1 MAYKAYLND
10 SLFFSTSS
18 ADNTLKLT
26 SAELNLVIGQAGT
39 FTFTVPPDNIA
50 FDQFEKFTSY
60 VDVYKDTELVFSGRV
75 LEDGKTFTTEQTI
88 MCEGMMAVLNDTIF
102 RPRTINDTLQNLV
115 ETIIDNHNSQVEADK
130 QITIGT
136 ITVQDEYVY
145 RAYETIETSWS
156 RLSDL
161 VESYGG
167 MMQVVKTEGVLY
179 FNWWEDLPQT
189 NTQTID
195 FGSNILDITQQSS
208 GADIVTV
215 LVPLG
220 AEADNEDGTKSRV
233 GIASVNGGLDYI
245 VNADGVTEFG
255 LIVGTQTWDDVTQPA
270 ILKSKAQ
277 AWLSN
282 IARNRVSIN
291 LSVVDLSAVDAD
303 IDHFTIGQKVMV
315 TSSPHGIAS
324 QTFTVQERHLNLL
337 DPTQNQMSLGQE
349 IVGYVGKTSK
359 ALSDNVQRI
368 DHINADYVT
377 NERINSINELM
388 QTYETQIAQTSE
400 MIASIASQITTLN
413 SQVIANQTRIEQ
425 TANQLS
431 VFVDANGETLTYFI
445 LDAQGLWIGN
455 PADPVRLL
463 ETNNSIKFVDS
474 TGNTILLEINTSGIV
489 TPTVSATNQIAM
501 LNGSTGEW
509 AIRKGDLINNR
520 HNLDFV
526 YIGD

>member
-1 MAYKAYLND
+1 MYSAYLNNE
-10 SLFFSTSS
+10 LFFSTATADTSLKLLS
-18 ADNTLKLT
+18 ADLSL
-26 SAELNLVIGQAGT
+26 AAGKSGS
-39 FTFTVPPDNIA
+39 FTFTVPPDNVA
-50 FDQFEKFTSY
+50 FNQFNKFTSY
-60 VDVYKDTELVFSGRV
+60 VDVYRDTDMIFSGRV
-75 LEDGKTFTTEQTI
+75 LDDGQNFETTQVIT
-88 MCEGMMAVLNDTIF
+88 CEGLLSILNDSVF
-102 RPRTINDTLQNLV
+102 RPVTVNDTLQNLV
-115 ETIIDNHNSQVEADK
+115 ELIITNHNSQVEADK
-130 QITIGT
+130 QISIGT
-136 ITVQDEYVY
+136 ITVEDEYVY

-179 FNWWEDLPQT
+179 LNWWDDLPQT

-208 GADIVTV
+208 GADIVTI
-215 LVPLG
+215 LVPQG
-220 AEADNEDGTKSRV
+220 AEVANEDGTQSRI

-245 VNADGVTEFG
+245 INSDAVEEFG
-255 LIVGTQTWDDVTQPA
+255 MIVGTEVWDDVTQPA

-277 AWLSN
+277 TWLQN
-282 IARNRVSIN
+282 IAQNRVTIN
-291 LSVVDLSAVDAD
+291 LSVVDLSAVDASVE
-303 IDHFTIGQKVMV
+303 HFTIGQKVVV
-315 TSSPHGIAS
+315 TSAPHGIQA
-324 QTFTVQERHLNLL
+324 QTFTVQERNLNLL

-349 IVGYVGKTSK
+349 VVGYVGKTSR
-359 ALSDNVQRI
+359 ALSENVQRI
-368 DHINADYVT
+368 DHISADYVT
-377 NERINSINELM
+377 NERVNSINELM

-413 SQVIANQTRIEQ
+413 NQVTANQTRIEQ

-474 TGNTILLEINTSGIV
+474 TGNTVLLEINTGGIV

-526 YIGD
+526 YIGE

>member
-1 MAYKAYLND
+1 MAYRAYLND
-10 SLFFSTSS
+10 SIFFSTAS
-18 ADNTLKLT
+18 ADETLKLT
-26 SAELNLVIGQAGT
+26 SAELSLITGQAGT
-39 FTFTVPPDNIA
+39 FTFTVPPSNIA
-50 FDQFEKFTSY
+50 FDQFNKFTSY
-60 VDVYKDTELVFSGRV
+60 VDVYRDTDLVFSGRV

-88 MCEGMMAVLNDTIF
+88 MCEGMMAVLNDSLF

-115 ETIIDNHNSQVEADK
+115 ETIIDNHNEQVEADK

-136 ITVQDEYVY
+136 ITVEDEYVY

-156 RLSDL
+156 RLADL

-167 MMQVVKTEGVLY
+167 FMQVVKTQGVLY
-179 FNWWEDLPQT
+179 LNWWQEYEQT

-195 FGSNILDITQQSS
+195 FGSNILDITQESS

-215 LVPLG
+215 LVPQG
-220 AEADNEDGTKSRV
+220 AEVENEDGTQSRI
-233 GIASVNGGLDYI
+233 GIADVNGGLDYI
-245 VNADGVTEFG
+245 INAAGVAEFG
-255 LIVGTQTWDDVTQPA
+255 LIVGTQIWDDVTQSA

-277 AWLSN
+277 TWLAN
-282 IARNRVSIN
+282 IAQNRVTIN
-291 LSVVDLSAVDAD
+291 LSVVDLSAVNAE
-303 IDHFTIGQKVMV
+303 IDHFTIGQKVVV
-315 TSSPHGIAS
+315 TSLPHGIQS
-324 QTFTVQERHLNLL
+324 QTFMVQERHLNLL

-349 IVGYVGKTSK
+349 VVGYVGKTSR
-359 ALSDNVQRI
+359 ALADNIQRV
-368 DHINADYVT
+368 DHISADYVT
-377 NERINSINELM
+377 NDRINSINDLM
-388 QTYETQIAQTSE
+388 ESYETQIAQTSE
-400 MIASIASQITTLN
+400 MIASIAQQITTLN
-413 SQVIANQTRIEQ
+413 NQVTSNSTRIEQ

-463 ETNNSIKFVDS
+463 ETNNSIKFVDAS
-474 TGNTILLEINTSGIV
+474 GNTVLLEINTGGIV

>member
-1 MAYKAYLND
+1 MAYRAYLNN
-10 SLFFSTSS
+10 SIFFSTDS
-18 ADNTLKLT
+18 AEPTLKLS
-26 SAELNLVIGQAGT
+26 SAELSLVSGQAGS
-39 FTFTVPPDNIA
+39 FSFTVPPDNVA
-50 FDQFEKFTSY
+50 FDSFVKFKSY

-75 LEDGKTFTTEQTI
+75 LEDGKNFTTEQPI
-88 MCEGMMAVLNDTIF
+88 MCEGMMAVLNDSIF
-102 RPRTINDTLQNLV
+102 RPVTINDTLQNLV
-115 ETIIDNHNSQVEADK
+115 ETIIENHNSQVEAEK

-136 ITVQDEYVY
+136 ITVEDEYVY

-179 FNWWEDLPQT
+179 LNWWADLPQT

-208 GADIVTV
+208 GADIMTV
-215 LVPLG
+215 LVPQG
-220 AEADNEDGTKSRV
+220 AEVENEDGTQSRV
-233 GIASVNGGLDYI
+233 GISSVNGGLDYLI
-245 VNADGVTEFG
+245 YADGVTEFG
-255 LIVGTQTWDDVTQPA
+255 LIVGTQIWDDVTQPA

-277 AWLSN
+277 NWLQD

-291 LSVVDLSAVDAD
+291 LSVVDLSAVDAS
-303 IDHFTIGQKVMV
+303 IEHFTIGQKVIV
-315 TSSPHGIAS
+315 TSAPHGISS

-349 IVGYVGKTSK
+349 VVGYVGKTSRQ
-359 ALSDNVQRI
+359 LSENVQRI
-368 DHINADYVT
+368 DHITADYVT
-377 NERINSINELM
+377 NDRINSINELM
-388 QTYETQIAQTSE
+388 QSYETQILQTSE
-400 MIASIASQITTLN
+400 MVASIASQITTLN
-413 SQVIANQTRIEQ
+413 DQVTANQTRIEQ

-474 TGNTILLEINTSGIV
+474 TGNTVLLEINTGGIV

-509 AIRKGDLINNR
+509 AIRKGDLINGR

>member
-1 MAYKAYLND
+1 MAYRAYLNGD
-10 SLFFSTSS
+10 IFFSTAS
-18 ADNTLKLT
+18 ADDTLKLT
-26 SAELNLVIGQAGT
+26 AAQLDLITGQAGT
-39 FTFTVPPDNIA
+39 FSFTVPPDNVA
-50 FDQFEKFTSY
+50 FDMFSKFTSY
-60 VDVYKDTELVFSGRV
+60 VDVYRDTDLVFSGRV

-88 MCEGMMAVLNDTIF
+88 MCEGLLAVLNDSLF

-115 ETIIDNHNSQVEADK
+115 EAIIDEHNDQVGADK

-136 ITVQDEYVY
+136 ITVEDEYVY

-156 RLSDL
+156 RLADL

-167 MMQVVKTEGVLY
+167 FMQVVKTQGVLY
-179 FNWWEDLPQT
+179 LNWWQEYEQT
-189 NTQTID
+189 NEQTID

-208 GADIVTV
+208 GADIMTV
-215 LVPLG
+215 LVPQG
-220 AEADNEDGTKSRV
+220 AEIANEDGTNTRV
-233 GIASVNGGLDYI
+233 GIADVNGGLDYI

-255 LIVGTQTWDDVTQPA
+255 LIVGVQTWDDVTQPA
-270 ILKSKAQ
+270 ILKSKAVN
-277 AWLSN
+277 WLN
-282 IARNRVSIN
+282 DIARNRVTIN
-291 LSVVDLSAVDAD
+291 LSVVDLSAVDQD
-303 IDHFTIGQKVMV
+303 IDHFTIGQKVIV
-315 TSSPHGIAS
+315 TSLPHGINR

-349 IVGYVGKTSK
+349 MVGYVGKTNR
-359 ALSDNVQRI
+359 ALAENIQRI
-368 DHINADYVT
+368 DHISADYVT
-377 NERINSINELM
+377 NDRVNSINELM
-388 QTYETQIAQTSE
+388 ETYSTQIQQTSE
-400 MIASIASQITTLN
+400 MVSSIASQITSINDQIT
-413 SQVIANQTRIEQ
+413 ANTTRIEQ

-445 LDAQGLWIGN
+445 LDGQGLWIGN

-474 TGNTILLEINTSGIV
+474 TGNTVLLEINTGGIV

-509 AIRKGDLINNR
+509 AIRKGDLIGGR

>member
-1 MAYKAYLND
+1 MAYRAYHNGD
-10 SLFFSTSS
+10 IFFSSSS

-26 SAELNLVIGQAGT
+26 SADLNLITGQAGT
-39 FTFTVPPDNIA
+39 FTFTVPPDNVA
-50 FDQFEKFTSY
+50 FDTFSKFTSY
-60 VDVYKDTELVFSGRV
+60 IDVYRDTDLVFSGRV
-75 LEDGKTFTTEQTI
+75 LEDGKNFTTEQTI
-88 MCEGMMAVLNDTIF
+88 MCEGLLAVLNDSVF
-102 RPRTINDTLQNLV
+102 RPQTINDTLQNLV
-115 ETIIDNHNSQVEADK
+115 ETLIDSHNSQVGADK

-136 ITVQDEYVY
+136 ITVEDEYVY
-145 RAYETIETSWS
+145 RAYETIETTWS
-156 RLSDL
+156 RLADL

-167 MMQVVKTEGVLY
+167 FMQVVKTQGVLY
-179 FNWWEDLPQT
+179 LNWWQEYEQT

-208 GADIVTV
+208 GADIMTV
-215 LVPLG
+215 LVPQG

-233 GIASVNGGLDYI
+233 GIASVNGGIDYI
-245 VNADGVTEFG
+245 VNPTAVTEFG
-255 LIVGTQTWDDVTQPA
+255 LIVGTQIWDDVTQPA

-277 AWLSN
+277 NWLQD

-291 LSVVDLSAVDAD
+291 LSVVDLSAVDQS
-303 IDHFTIGQKVMV
+303 IEHFTIGQKVIV
-315 TSSPHGIAS
+315 TSAPHGITA
-324 QTFTVQERHLNLL
+324 QTFKVQERHLNLL

-349 IVGYVGKTSK
+349 VVGYVGKTSRQ
-359 ALSDNVQRI
+359 LSENVQRI
-368 DHINADYVT
+368 DHITADYVT
-377 NERINSINELM
+377 NDRVNSINELM
-388 QTYETQIAQTSE
+388 QTYETQILQTSE
-400 MIASIASQITTLN
+400 MVASIATQINTLN
-413 SQVIANQTRIEQ
+413 DQVTANQTRIEQ

-474 TGNTILLEINTSGIV
+474 TGNTVLLEINTGGIV

-509 AIRKGDLINNR
+509 AIRKGDLINGR

>member
-1 MAYKAYLND
+1 MAYRAYHNGD
-10 SLFFSTSS
+10 IFFSSSS

-26 SAELNLVIGQAGT
+26 SADLNLITGQAGT
-39 FTFTVPPDNIA
+39 FTFTVPPDNVA
-50 FDQFEKFTSY
+50 FDTFSKFTSY
-60 VDVYKDTELVFSGRV
+60 IDVYRDTDLVFSGRV
-75 LEDGKTFTTEQTI
+75 LEDGKNFTTEQTI
-88 MCEGMMAVLNDTIF
+88 MCEGLLAVLNDSVF
-102 RPRTINDTLQNLV
+102 RPQTINDTLQNLV
-115 ETIIDNHNSQVEADK
+115 ETLIDSHNSQVGADK

-136 ITVQDEYVY
+136 ITVEDEYVY
-145 RAYETIETSWS
+145 RAYETIETTWS
-156 RLSDL
+156 RLADL

-167 MMQVVKTEGVLY
+167 FMQVVKTQGVLY
-179 FNWWEDLPQT
+179 LNWWQEYEQT

-208 GADIVTV
+208 GADIMTV
-215 LVPLG
+215 LVPQG

-233 GIASVNGGLDYI
+233 GIASVNGGIDYI
-245 VNADGVTEFG
+245 VNPTAVTEFG
-255 LIVGTQTWDDVTQPA
+255 LIVGTQIWDDVTQPA
-270 ILKSKAQ
+270 ILKSKAID
-277 AWLSN
+277 WLN
-282 IARNRVSIN
+282 DIARNRVTIN
-291 LSVVDLSAVDAD
+291 LSVVDLSAVDQE
-303 IDHFTIGQKVMV
+303 IEHFTIGQKVIV
-315 TSSPHGIAS
+315 TSLPHGINQ
-324 QTFTVQERHLNLL
+324 QTFTVQERMLNLL

-349 IVGYVGKTSK
+349 VVGYVGKTNR
-359 ALSDNVQRI
+359 ALAENIQRI
-368 DHINADYVT
+368 DHITADYVT
-377 NERINSINELM
+377 NDRVNAINELM
-388 QTYETQIAQTSE
+388 QSYETQILQTSE
-400 MIASIASQITTLN
+400 MVASIASQITTLN
-413 SQVIANQTRIEQ
+413 DQVTANQTRIEQ

-474 TGNTILLEINTSGIV
+474 TGNTILLEINTGGIV

-509 AIRKGDLINNR
+509 AIRKGDLINGR

>member
-1 MAYKAYLND
+1 MAYRAYHNGD
-10 SLFFSTSS
+10 IFFSSSS

-26 SAELNLVIGQAGT
+26 SADLNLITGQAGT
-39 FTFTVPPDNIA
+39 FTFTVPPANIA
-50 FDQFEKFTSY
+50 FDTFSKFTSY
-60 VDVYKDTELVFSGRV
+60 IDVYRDTDLVFSGRV
-75 LEDGKTFTTEQTI
+75 LEDGKNFTTEQTI
-88 MCEGMMAVLNDTIF
+88 MCEGLLAVLNDSVF
-102 RPRTINDTLQNLV
+102 RPQTINDTLQNLV
-115 ETIIDNHNSQVEADK
+115 ETLIDSHNSQVGADK

-136 ITVQDEYVY
+136 ITVEDEYVY
-145 RAYETIETSWS
+145 RAYETIETTWS
-156 RLSDL
+156 RLADL

-167 MMQVVKTEGVLY
+167 FMQVVKTQGVLY
-179 FNWWEDLPQT
+179 LNWWQEYEQT

-208 GADIVTV
+208 GADIMTV
-215 LVPLG
+215 LVPQG

-233 GIASVNGGLDYI
+233 GIASVNGGVDYI
-245 VNADGVTEFG
+245 VNSTAVTEFG
-255 LIVGTQTWDDVTQPA
+255 LIVGTQIWDDVTQPA
-270 ILKSKAQ
+270 ILKSKAID
-277 AWLSN
+277 WLN
-282 IARNRVSIN
+282 DIARNRVTIN
-291 LSVVDLSAVDAD
+291 LSVVDLSAVNQE
-303 IDHFTIGQKVMV
+303 IEHFTIGQKVIV
-315 TSSPHGIAS
+315 TSLPHGINQ
-324 QTFTVQERHLNLL
+324 QTFTVQERMLNLL

-349 IVGYVGKTSK
+349 VVGYVGKTNR
-359 ALSDNVQRI
+359 ALAENIQRI
-368 DHINADYVT
+368 DHITADYVT
-377 NERINSINELM
+377 NDRINSINELM
-388 QTYETQIAQTSE
+388 QSYETQILQTSE
-400 MIASIASQITTLN
+400 MVASIASQITTLN
-413 SQVIANQTRIEQ
+413 DQVTANQTRVEQ

-474 TGNTILLEINTSGIV
+474 TGNTILLEINTGGIV

-509 AIRKGDLINNR
+509 AIRKGDLINGR

>member
-1 MAYKAYLND
+1 MAYRAYLND
-10 SLFFSTSS
+10 QIFFSTSS
-18 ADNTLKLT
+18 ADDTLKLT
-26 SAELNLVIGQAGT
+26 AAQIDLFNGQAGS
-39 FTFTVPPDNIA
+39 FTFTVPPDNVA
-50 FDQFEKFTSY
+50 FDMFNKFTSY
-60 VDVYKDTELVFSGRV
+60 VDVYRDTDLVFSGRV

-88 MCEGMMAVLNDTIF
+88 MCEGLLAVLNDSLF

-115 ETIIDNHNSQVEADK
+115 EAIIDEHNDQVGADK

-136 ITVQDEYVY
+136 ITVEDEYVY

-156 RLSDL
+156 RLADL

-167 MMQVVKTEGVLY
+167 FMQVVKTQGVLY
-179 FNWWEDLPQT
+179 LNWWQEYEQT

-215 LVPLG
+215 LVPQG
-220 AEADNEDGTKSRV
+220 AEATNEDGTNTRV
-233 GIASVNGGLDYI
+233 GIAEVNGGLDYI
-245 VNADGVTEFG
+245 VNSDGVTEFG
-255 LIVGTQTWDDVTQPA
+255 LIVGVQTWDDVTQPA
-270 ILKSKAQ
+270 ILKAKAIN
-277 AWLSN
+277 WLN
-282 IARNRVSIN
+282 DIARNRVTIN
-291 LSVVDLSAVDAD
+291 LSVVDLSAVEHDVE
-303 IDHFTIGQKVMV
+303 HFTIGQKVVV
-315 TSSPHGIAS
+315 TSLPHGINGQA
-324 QTFTVQERHLNLL
+324 FTVQERHLNLL

-349 IVGYVGKTSK
+349 IIGYVGKTNR
-359 ALSDNVQRI
+359 ALAENIQRI
-368 DHINADYVT
+368 DRISADYVT
-377 NERINSINELM
+377 NDRVNSINTLLES
-388 QTYETQIAQTSE
+388 YETQILQTSE
-400 MIASIASQITTLN
+400 MVASIASQITTIN
-413 SQVIANQTRIEQ
+413 DQITANTTRIEQ

-474 TGNTILLEINTSGIV
+474 TGNTVLLEINTGGIV
-489 TPTVSATNQIAM
+489 TPTVGATNQLSL
-501 LNGSTGEW
+501 LNGTVGEW
-509 AIRKGDLINNR
+509 AIRKGDLIGGR